1 MEHAEQPHTVRVDI
15 VAGGALTY
23 LVDAPPEALPPVRGR
38 DLERAWYAAREAAMA
53 ASWGAVR
60 GFRFRRPDGSF
71 TELALA
77 DRDACCW
84 AAAVDQIAGL
94 TNDYG
99 LSLCLRLLAL
109 VDLLTRARW
118 AVPLCRLE
126 RDGADLHPSLLRAAA
141 ATPLTPEARFDE
153 DGFRARLI
161 PSLAPS
167 PSPGMTGASAPPVAA
182 STGAASTPL
191 RPLALAS
198 ALASVPGESPA
209 QTSGRTA

>member
-1 MEHAEQPHTVRVDI
+1 MEHGPMETGPMETGPMETGPMEAGPMEAGEQPHIVRVD
-15 VAGGALTY
+15 VVPGGALTY
-23 LVDAPPEALPPVRGR
+23 VVDAPPEALPPVRGR

-53 ASWGAVR
+53 ANWGAVR

-84 AAAVDQIAGL
+84 AAAVDRTAGL
-94 TNDYG
+94 TSSYG

-141 ATPLTPEARFDE
+141 ATPLTAEARFDE
-153 DGFRARLI
+153 GGFRARLT
-161 PSLAPS
+161 PSLVDL
-167 PSPGMTGASAPPVAA
+167 SAAQPAG
-182 STGAASTPL
+182 S
-191 RPLALAS
+191 LA
-198 ALASVPGESPA
+198 
-209 QTSGRTA
+209 